1 MSSTFQLHAP
11 LVLAHFPLNRKFY
24 VQRSYCPGA
33 DAIAQVVAE
42 LLEEFEV
49 AFAVVG
55 PYMRGEPG
63 QRGSGRPEAPRV
75 AAVEVL
81 APLEGVHIEPFQFG
95 VNFRLLSC
103 RYVRLL

>member
-1 MSSTFQLHAP
+1 MNTIFPLTTP
-11 LVLAHFPLNRKFY
+11 LVLAHFPLRRELYF
-24 VQRSYCPGA
+24 QRSYTPGPA
-33 DAIAQVVAE
+33 AIAHVAGE

-55 PYMRGEPG
+55 PYMRGKPQQG
-63 QRGSGRPEAPRV
+63 GAARAEAPRV

-81 APLEGVHIEPFQFG
+81 APLEGIRVEPFEFA

-103 RYVRLL
+103 RYV